1 MRRHDVDRDW
11 DRLHSLGAFSR
22 GHDDILIGRR
32 YSGAAVSRLDL
43 RGSVSF
49 QWGSLRE
56 RSTG

>member
-1 MRRHDVDRDW
+1 M
-11 DRLHSLGAFSR
+11 HSLGAFSR